1 MPAVK
6 PKFRQDLTVVEL
18 DGEAVIYDDES
29 GELHHLNPTA
39 TIVFN
44 LLDGSA
50 TIKELSAEIADAFAQ
65 PADEVE
71 RQVRTLLREFRK
83 VNLLE
88 GNLMDGKKPKGK
100 KNGKAKGTKA
110 RG

>member
-1 MPAVK
+1 LPAVK
-6 PKFRQDLTVVEL
+6 PKYRQDLTVVEL

-44 LLDGSA
+44 LCDGSA
-50 TIKELSAEIADAFAQ
+50 TIKELSADIAAAFEQ
-65 PADEVE
+65 PVGEVE
-71 RQVRTLLREFRK
+71 KQVRTLLREFRK

-88 GNLMDGKKPKGK
+88 GNLMDGKNPKGK
-100 KNGKAKGTKA
+100 KNGKAKA

>member
-1 MPAVK
+1 VK
-6 PKFRQDLTVVEL
+6 PKYRQDLTVVEL
-18 DGEAVIYDDES
+18 DGEAVIYDDET

-44 LLDGSA
+44 LCDGTA
-50 TIKELSAEIADAFAQ
+50 TIKELAADIADAFEQ

-71 RQVRTLLREFRK
+71 KQVRTLLREFRK

-88 GNLMDGKKPKGK
+88 GNLMDGKSAKGK
-100 KNGKAKGTKA
+100 KNGKAKGKA

>member
-1 MPAVK
+1 MPAMK

-39 TIVFN
+39 TVVFT
-44 LLDGSA
+44 LCDGTA
-50 TIKELSAEIADAFAQ
+50 TVKELSADIADAFSQ
-65 PADEVE
+65 PAHEVE
-71 RQVRTLLREFRK
+71 RQVRALLREFRK

-88 GNLMDGKKPKGK
+88 GDLMDGKSPKGK
-100 KNGKAKGTKA
+100 KNGKAKGKKA

>member
-1 MPAVK
+1 LPAVK

-44 LLDGSA
+44 LCDGTA
-50 TIKELSAEIADAFAQ
+50 TIKELSAEIAAAFSQ

-83 VNLLE
+83 VNLLD
-88 GNLMDGKKPKGK
+88 GNLMDGKSPKGK
-100 KNGKAKGTKA
+100 KNGKVKAKK